1 MGTRTFILRRVND
14 IPELIGLK
22 IPLVLT
28 VNDSLID
35 LGGTNIRTFLFA
47 LSGSLRGLGRTLCGL
62 WYISAVSTYLVY
74 IFSFLIQT

>member
-47 LSGSLRGLGRTLCGL
+47 LSGSLRGLGRTYLNQP
-62 WYISAVSTYLVY
+62 ISWN
-74 IFSFLIQT
+74 